1 MAFRS
6 ATTAVP
12 PPLRDL
18 DRDPKKM
25 RSLSEFT
32 HAIRPTTARFMTLTT
47 PTAATPAAAAA
58 PPSEAD
64 IDAHVGAFTSS
75 MFTALSSRRPED
87 VTKATKEFSSWLA
100 QSLRGGG
107 SATATA
113 AITTRSPAGQ
123 VAAAT
128 ATAPQEPSERV
139 MQLQYFLTH
148 LYSQM
153 AGADYRPAHDVSWY
167 SNDILVND
175 QYYGTIIEAYLRLK
189 LFAGDNR
196 LALL

>member
-47 PTAATPAAAAA
+47 PTAATPAA
-58 PPSEAD
+58 
-64 IDAHVGAFTSS
+64 AHVGAFTSS